1 MWIYLLQGI
10 GFGFAAASQI
20 GPFQTFL
27 ISQALTRGWK
37 RALPGAFAPFL
48 SDGPIVLLSVLVLS
62 QLPEWAQR
70 GMYIV
75 GGLFVLYLAYGS
87 FKSWR
92 NFDETLTHPEL
103 SGQQTIFKA
112 ATTNLLSPGAYLF
125 WMFAMGPIL
134 VQGWRESP
142 LNGLGLLA
150 GFYSAFI
157 SCLILMI
164 VLFGAASRLGP
175 KLNRALLGISC
186 IALFGF
192 GLFQLWKGLVE
203 AGI

>member
-1 MWIYLLQGI
+1 MWVYLLQGI

-62 QLPEWAQR
+62 QLPDWTQR
-70 GMYIV
+70 VMYIL

-87 FKSWR
+87 YKSWR
-92 NFDETLTHPEL
+92 NFDETLAHPEL

-112 ATTNLLSPGAYLF
+112 AMTNLLSPGAYLF
-125 WMFAMGPIL
+125 WMFVTGPIL
-134 VQGWRESP
+134 VQGWRETP
-142 LNGLGLLA
+142 INGLGLVL
-150 GFYSAFI
+150 GFYASFI
-157 SCLILMI
+157 LCLIAMI
-164 VLFGAASRLGP
+164 IVFGAASKLGP
-175 KLNRALLGISC
+175 KLNRALLGVSSIV
-186 IALFGF
+186 LFGF
-192 GLFQLWKGLVE
+192 GLFQLWKGVI
-203 AGI
+203 G

>member
-1 MWIYLLQGI
+1 MWIYLIQGI

-37 RALPGAFAPFL
+37 RALPGAFAPFI
-48 SDGPIVLLSVLVLS
+48 SDGPIILLSVLVLS

-87 FKSWR
+87 YQAWR
-92 NFDETLTHPEL
+92 NFDETLAHPEL

-112 ATTNLLSPGAYLF
+112 AMTNALSPGAYLF
-125 WMFAMGPIL
+125 WMFVTGPIL
-134 VQGWRESP
+134 VRGWRETP
-142 LNGLGLLA
+142 VNGLGLLL

-157 SCLILMI
+157 LCLIVMVI
-164 VLFGAASRLGP
+164 IFGAASKLGG
-175 KLNRALLGISC
+175 KLNRALLGISS
-186 IALFGF
+186 IVLFGF
-192 GLFQLWKGLVE
+192 GLYQLWLGVFG
-203 AGI
+203 A

>member
-1 MWIYLLQGI
+1 MWLYLIQGI

-37 RALPGAFAPFL
+37 RALPGAFAPFI

-70 GMYIV
+70 AMYIF

-87 FKSWR
+87 FKAWR
-92 NFDETLTHPEL
+92 DFDETLAHPEL

-112 ATTNLLSPGAYLF
+112 ALTNALSPGAYLF
-125 WMFAMGPIL
+125 WMFVTGPIL
-134 VQGWRESP
+134 VRGWRETP
-142 LNGLGLLA
+142 INGLGLLI
-150 GFYSAFI
+150 GFYVTFI
-157 SCLILMI
+157 VCLIAMI
-164 VLFGAASRLGP
+164 IVFGAASRFGP
-175 KLNRALLGISC
+175 KLNRALLGLSC
-186 IALFGF
+186 IVLFGF
-192 GLFQLWKGLVE
+192 GLYQLWKG
-203 AGI
+203 IFF

>member
-1 MWIYLLQGI
+1 MWLYLIQGI

-37 RALPGAFAPFL
+37 RALPGAFAPFI

-70 GMYIV
+70 AMYIF

-87 FKSWR
+87 FKAWR
-92 NFDETLTHPEL
+92 NFDETLAHPEL

-112 ATTNLLSPGAYLF
+112 ALTNALSPGAYLF
-125 WMFAMGPIL
+125 WMFVTGPIL
-134 VQGWRESP
+134 VRGWRETP
-142 LNGLGLLA
+142 INGLGLLI
-150 GFYSAFI
+150 GFYVTFI
-157 SCLILMI
+157 LCLIAMI
-164 VLFGAASRLGP
+164 IVFGAASRFGP
-175 KLNRALLGISC
+175 KLNRALLGLSC
-186 IALFGF
+186 IVLFGF
-192 GLFQLWKGLVE
+192 GLYQLWKG
-203 AGI
+203 IF

>member
-1 MWIYLLQGI
+1 MWLYLLQGI

-37 RALPGAFAPFL
+37 RALPGAFAPLL
-48 SDGPIVLLSVLVLS
+48 SDGPIILLSVLVLS

-70 GMYIV
+70 GMYVV
-75 GGLFVLYLAYGS
+75 GGLFILYLAYGS

-92 NFDETLTHPEL
+92 DYDETVAHPEL

-112 ATTNLLSPGAYLF
+112 ALTNALSPGAYLF
-125 WMFAMGPIL
+125 WMVVTGPIL
-134 VQGWRESP
+134 VRGWRETP
-142 LNGLGLLA
+142 VNGLGLLI
-150 GFYSAFI
+150 GFYATFI
-157 SCLILMI
+157 LSLIVI
-164 VLFGAASRLGP
+164 VVIFGAASKLGS

-186 IALFGF
+186 IVLLGF
-192 GLFQLWKGLVE
+192 GLYQLWLGLFQ
-203 AGI
+203 I

>member
-1 MWIYLLQGI
+1 MWVYLFQGI

-62 QLPEWAQR
+62 QLPDWTQR
-70 GMYIV
+70 VMYIL

-87 FKSWR
+87 YKSWR
-92 NFDETLTHPEL
+92 NFGETLAHPEL

-112 ATTNLLSPGAYLF
+112 AMTNLLSPGAYLF
-125 WMFAMGPIL
+125 WMFVTGPIL
-134 VQGWRESP
+134 VQGWRETP
-142 LNGLGLLA
+142 INGLGLVL
-150 GFYSAFI
+150 GFYASFI
-157 SCLILMI
+157 LCLIAMI
-164 VLFGAASRLGP
+164 IVFGAASKLGP
-175 KLNRALLGISC
+175 KLNRALLGVSSIV
-186 IALFGF
+186 LFGF
-192 GLFQLWKGLVE
+192 GLFQLWKGVI
-203 AGI
+203 G

>member
-1 MWIYLLQGI
+1 MWLYLIQGI

-37 RALPGAFAPFL
+37 RALPGAFAPFI

-70 GMYIV
+70 AMYIF

-87 FKSWR
+87 FKAWR
-92 NFDETLTHPEL
+92 NFDETLAHPEL

-112 ATTNLLSPGAYLF
+112 ALTNALSPGAYLF
-125 WMFAMGPIL
+125 WMFVTGPIL
-134 VQGWRESP
+134 VRGWRETP
-142 LNGLGLLA
+142 INGLGLLI
-150 GFYSAFI
+150 GFYVTFI
-157 SCLILMI
+157 LCLIAMI
-164 VLFGAASRLGP
+164 IVFGAASRFGP
-175 KLNRALLGISC
+175 KLNRALLGLSC
-186 IALFGF
+186 IVLFGF
-192 GLFQLWKGLVE
+192 GLYQLWKG
-203 AGI
+203 IFF

>member
-1 MWIYLLQGI
+1 MWLFLLQGI

-37 RALPGAFAPFL
+37 RTLPGAFAPFL

-62 QLPEWAQR
+62 QLPEWTQR
-70 GMYIV
+70 VMYIL

-87 FKSWR
+87 YKSWR
-92 NFDETLTHPEL
+92 SFDETYIHPEL

-112 ATTNLLSPGAYLF
+112 AMTNLLSPGAYLF
-125 WMFAMGPIL
+125 WMFVTGPIL
-134 VQGWRESP
+134 VQGWREAP
-142 LNGLGLLA
+142 INGLGLVI
-150 GFYSAFI
+150 GFYSSFI
-157 SCLILMI
+157 LCLIAMI
-164 VLFGAASRLGP
+164 IVFGAASRLGP

-186 IALFGF
+186 IVLFGF
-192 GLFQLWKGLVE
+192 GMYQLWKGL
-203 AGI
+203 IT

>member
-1 MWIYLLQGI
+1 MWIYLFQGI

-62 QLPEWAQR
+62 QLPEWTQR
-70 GMYIV
+70 VMYIF

-87 FKSWR
+87 YKSWR
-92 NFDETLTHPEL
+92 NFDETLAHPEL

-112 ATTNLLSPGAYLF
+112 AMTNLLSPGAYLF
-125 WMFAMGPIL
+125 WMFATGPIL
-134 VQGWRESP
+134 VQGWREAP
-142 LNGLGLLA
+142 INGLSLLI
-150 GFYSAFI
+150 GFYASFI

-164 VLFGAASRLGP
+164 VIFGAASRLGP
-175 KLNRALLGISC
+175 KLNQALLGISS
-186 IALFGF
+186 IVLFGF
-192 GLFQLWKGLVE
+192 GLYQLIRGIIGL
-203 AGI
+203 

>member
-1 MWIYLLQGI
+1 MWLYLIQGI

-37 RALPGAFAPFL
+37 RALPGAFAPFI

-70 GMYIV
+70 AMYIF

-87 FKSWR
+87 FKAWR
-92 NFDETLTHPEL
+92 NFDETLAHPEL

-112 ATTNLLSPGAYLF
+112 ALTNALSPGAYLF
-125 WMFAMGPIL
+125 WMFVTGPIL
-134 VQGWRESP
+134 VRGWRETP
-142 LNGLGLLA
+142 INGLGLLI
-150 GFYSAFI
+150 GFYVTFI
-157 SCLILMI
+157 VCLIAMI
-164 VLFGAASRLGP
+164 IVFGAASRFGP
-175 KLNRALLGISC
+175 KLNRALLGLSC
-186 IALFGF
+186 IVLFGF
-192 GLFQLWKGLVE
+192 GLYQLWKG
-203 AGI
+203 IF